1 MTHPTETDRPVVLIT
16 GGAGFIGSTL
26 ALRLAD
32 RAEVRVFDSFARNA
46 LSGTALEAH
55 PAVKLIRGDVLDPE
69 SVAAAMVGVDQ
80 VYHLASIAGVGT
92 VLHHPVRTMRVAI
105 QGTFE
110 VLDAAVA
117 QPKPPRVVV
126 FSTSEVY
133 GRQARDVSELGDTSV
148 GPVSQSRWTYAS
160 AKLAVEHLTHA
171 FGREHGLQVATVRP
185 FNVYGPRQVGE
196 GAIHHF
202 VRKAL
207 LGEPLVVHNDGSQL
221 RSWLY
226 VDDMV
231 SGTIATMEHP
241 AAAGHAFNL
250 GNPAATVS
258 VRELAELVVAVA
270 GSSSPVIS
278 EPRDYPDIEVRIPNI
293 DRARTLLGFE
303 PLVGLRQGI
312 EKTVAWYRT
321 GA

>member
-1 MTHPTETDRPVVLIT
+1 MGHSETRRPVVLIT

-26 ALRLAD
+26 ALRLAERCD
-32 RAEVRVFDSFARNA
+32 VRIFDSFARNA
-46 LSGTALEAH
+46 LAGTSLEAH
-55 PAVKLIRGDVLDPE
+55 PAVTMIRGDVLDPE
-69 SVAAAMVGVDQ
+69 SVGAAMKGVDQ

-117 QPKPPRVVV
+117 QAEPPRVVV

-133 GRQARDVSELGDTSV
+133 GRQARDVAESNDTSV

-160 AKLAVEHLTHA
+160 AKLAVEHLSHA

-207 LGEPLVVHNDGSQL
+207 LGEPLVVHNDGAQL

-241 AAAGHAFNL
+241 AAVGQAFNL
-250 GNPAATVS
+250 GNPLATVS
-258 VRELAELVVAVA
+258 VRELADLVVEVS
-270 GSSSPVIS
+270 GSASKVVS

-293 DRARTLLGFE
+293 DSARSLLGFA
-303 PLVGLRQGI
+303 PTVDLREGI
-312 EKTVAWYRT
+312 ARTVAWYRA